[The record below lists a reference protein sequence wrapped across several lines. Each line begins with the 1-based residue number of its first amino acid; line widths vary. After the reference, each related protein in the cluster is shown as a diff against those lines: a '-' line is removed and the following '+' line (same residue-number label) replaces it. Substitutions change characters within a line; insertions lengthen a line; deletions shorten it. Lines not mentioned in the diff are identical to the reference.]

1 VSDPSNA
8 SASGESS
15 SASDGSTADYTPPKL
30 SEGLT
35 APLKHPREWL
45 FLVENRLLVAGGFL
59 AVLLVLFF
67 AVEMASSFSDQGLM
81 PLFYVF
87 GALIGGNFT
96 LITIVIS
103 ISQFVLARHLESPGE
118 IREKM
123 DEMVQY
129 RREVGATTGRRVVPV
144 APAEFVR
151 LLFRTIARRVE
162 ALSAELTSASATEKT
177 AVDDEVGAELNAL
190 VRGLGEHVEYVIA
203 LLNHPSTGLNYALFA
218 TLNASYEQDIYDAW
232 RLRTEHPRSLPDPVV
247 DALDDLVEGLEQID
261 VARRVFKTVFIQ
273 SELAALSRILL
284 YIGIPVQVATVV
296 LLLLFTGPDGWVFSP
311 AALRFVI
318 PTIVTVGFAPI
329 LLLAAY
335 ILRLATVARRTASMY
350 PFTNQADG

>member
-1 VSDPSNA
+1 M
-8 SASGESS
+8 
-15 SASDGSTADYTPPKL
+15 STRWNVRFGVAVEWYV
-30 SEGLT
+30 
-35 APLKHPREWL
+35 LKRRPREWFLLSGSRLAVTAVGLLVVSATVWTAVVTGLIPLEAETPVL
-45 FLVENRLLVAGGFL
+45 FL
-59 AVLLVLFF
+59 LF
-67 AVEMASSFSDQGLM
+67 
-81 PLFYVF
+81 
-87 GALIGGNFT
+87 ALISGNFT